1 LAALADFLYDLIYP
15 IYAVVHSAER
25 LFEMSAQMTVRRLIN
40 VALRGAIFVAL
51 TLGLVYASPAGYAI
65 AKIRGRHVTGEI
77 VIKIDPLSGATIDD
91 INATYGTTTI
101 KPLASKDG
109 IYLLQAPAGKD
120 AEIVIN
126 EMEFDL
132 RLSFAELN
140 FIGQAPEA
148 DPRGISRW
156 GGLDATPYPS
166 QYASEQLGLAQAQV
180 ISRGA
185 GAVVAVIDTG
195 AQLDHPALAASFT
208 AARHDF
214 IDGDDAPDDV
224 FSDAN
229 GDGVADEAA
238 GGHGTHVAGIVHLVA
253 PEAQIMP
260 LRVLDA
266 NGDGDIFT
274 VAEAILYA
282 IHNGADVI
290 NLSLGTPSKSDL
302 LKDVVREATRNGVV
316 VVAAAG
322 NLNSKNPQYPAAV
335 ECAISVT
342 AVGPTGVKSEFANFD
357 TKVDLAAPGESI
369 YSTFPTDGYAWWSG
383 TSMATPFVAGQAAL
397 IHSAAPTL
405 NAREIALLI
414 GGTAHSIDILNP
426 QFAGRLGA
434 GQVDIGASLE
444 LLLTGNLPKSNHGLM
459 SLSCIQ

>member
-1 LAALADFLYDLIYP
+1 
-15 IYAVVHSAER
+15 
-25 LFEMSAQMTVRRLIN
+25 MNAQIIVRRLIN
-40 VALRGAIFVAL
+40 IALRGTILVAL
-51 TLGLVYASPAGYAI
+51 TLGLIHASPAGYAVARI
-65 AKIRGRHVTGEI
+65 DGPHMAGEI
-77 VIKIDPLSGATIDD
+77 VIKINPLAGATVDD

-120 AEIVIN
+120 ARIVVE
-126 EMEFDL
+126 EMELDL

-156 GGLDATPYPS
+156 GGLDATPYAS
-166 QYASEQLGLAQAQV
+166 QYAAEQLGLAQAQV

-214 IDGDDAPDDV
+214 IDGDDVPDDV

-260 LRVLDA
+260 LRVLDSDG
-266 NGDGDIFT
+266 NGDIFT

-282 IHNGADVI
+282 VHNGADVI

-302 LKDVVREATRNGVV
+302 LKEVVREATRNGVV

-322 NLNSKNPQYPAAV
+322 NLNTNAPQYPAADQ
-335 ECAISVT
+335 CALSVT
-342 AVGPTGVKSEFANFD
+342 AVGPTSLKSEFANFGG
-357 TKVDLAAPGESI
+357 KVDFAAPGESI
-369 YSTFPTDGYAWWSG
+369 YSTFPKDGYAWWSG

-397 IHSAAPTL
+397 IHSAGPAL
-405 NAREIALLI
+405 NARDIALLI
-414 GGTAHSIDILNP
+414 GETAHSLDKLNP
-426 QFAGRLGA
+426 QFAGRLGL
-434 GQVDIGASLE
+434 GQVDISASLE
-444 LLLTGNLPKSNHGLM
+444 LLLTGDLPKSNHGLM
-459 SLSCIQ
+459 GLSCIQ

>member
-1 LAALADFLYDLIYP
+1 
-15 IYAVVHSAER
+15 
-25 LFEMSAQMTVRRLIN
+25 M
-40 VALRGAIFVAL
+40 
-51 TLGLVYASPAGYAI
+51 
-65 AKIRGRHVTGEI
+65 
-77 VIKIDPLSGATIDD
+77 
-91 INATYGTTTI
+91 
-101 KPLASKDG
+101 
-109 IYLLQAPAGKD
+109 
-120 AEIVIN
+120 
-126 EMEFDL
+126 
-132 RLSFAELN
+132 
-140 FIGQAPEA
+140 
-148 DPRGISRW
+148 
-156 GGLDATPYPS
+156 
-166 QYASEQLGLAQAQV
+166 

-214 IDGDDAPDDV
+214 IDGDDVPDDV
-224 FSDAN
+224 FSDVN

-266 NGDGDIFT
+266 DGNGDIFT

-302 LKDVVREATRNGVV
+302 LKEVVREATRNGVV

-322 NLNSKNPQYPAAV
+322 NLNTNAPQYPAADQ
-335 ECAISVT
+335 CALSVT
-342 AVGPTGVKSEFANFD
+342 AIGPTGIKSEFANFGG
-357 TKVDLAAPGESI
+357 KVEFAAPGESI
-369 YSTFPTDGYAWWSG
+369 YSTFPKDGYAWWSG

-397 IHSAAPTL
+397 IHSAGPAL
-405 NAREIALLI
+405 NARDIALLI
-414 GGTAHSIDILNP
+414 GGTARSLDKLNP
-426 QFAGRLGA
+426 QFVGRLGR
-434 GQVDIGASLE
+434 GLIDISASLE

-459 SLSCIQ
+459 GLSCIQ